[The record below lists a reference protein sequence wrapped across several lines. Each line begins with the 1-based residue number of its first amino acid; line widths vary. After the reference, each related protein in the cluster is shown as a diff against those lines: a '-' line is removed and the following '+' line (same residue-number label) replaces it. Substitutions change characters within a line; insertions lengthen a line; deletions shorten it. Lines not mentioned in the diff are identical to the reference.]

1 MYSLLFTLVSF
12 FAQCVYAQG
21 SPLQSDIPVK
31 PLSIIGGTTGVPE
44 GTAGYE
50 KWMMYKYRLADMSN
64 GEIELTPMVGG
75 ELGGEETI
83 FNALRRGRVQ
93 LANLSA
99 YVVGAVVPEL
109 ALLQVPYLFDS
120 QAEADH
126 LFDTVLYSVYSD
138 LLAEDGLV
146 LLSWDEVGFRHV
158 YGKTPILVP
167 AHLKNLRYRVPT
179 GLGPRLFAKAMETDV
194 IQLSFN
200 DNIIGLQTGLV
211 DAGGNAIILYASTGI
226 SEEAPHLTL
235 TGHFNMT
242 NLLICTERWFNS
254 LSEIHKAIVRN
265 GWLPIEVVRQM
276 SRDETNDFLER
287 ADEIGFKVH
296 QLTEDQKVLWR
307 EATAPVAEQLIEKT
321 GGRSQ
326 EVYDAILE
334 ARAAYRASR

>member
-1 MYSLLFTLVSF
+1 
-12 FAQCVYAQG
+12 
-21 SPLQSDIPVK
+21 
-31 PLSIIGGTTGVPE
+31 
-44 GTAGYE
+44 
-50 KWMMYKYRLADMSN
+50 MMYKYRLADMSN